1 MESILVDSNVLIA
14 FFDST
19 HINHAVV
26 KKSIPRTQIQFAI
39 STASVIECLIRAYDR
54 GYEFAIE
61 YEITFREL
69 ISERLDL
76 TNPIALQAA
85 QLLSK
90 YRISFVDAIIWAT
103 AEFHG
108 LVLWTLDRRL
118 ANKSPNIRYLLEAE

>member
-1 MESILVDSNVLIA
+1 MESILLDSNVLIA

-19 HINHAVV
+19 HINHSVV
-26 KKSIPRTQIQFAI
+26 KAAIPRSQIRFAI
-39 STASVIECLIRAYDR
+39 TTASVIECLIRAYER

-76 TNPIALQAA
+76 TNSIALNAA

-90 YRISFVDAIIWAT
+90 YRVSFVDAIIWAT

-108 LVLWTLDRRL
+108 LTLWTLDRRL
-118 ANKSPNIRYLLEAE
+118 ANKSPNIRYLLTD